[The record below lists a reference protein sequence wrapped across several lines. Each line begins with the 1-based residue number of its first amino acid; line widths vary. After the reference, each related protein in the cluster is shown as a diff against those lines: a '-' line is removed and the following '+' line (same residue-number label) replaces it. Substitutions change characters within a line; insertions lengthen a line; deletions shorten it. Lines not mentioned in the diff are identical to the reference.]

1 MRYWDASA
9 LVPLLVAEPRSE
21 EVRGWLD
28 EDPAILTWAWSRV
41 EITSAVERRSRM
53 EELSRT
59 DRREALRRLQNL
71 AEHWNEVVDLDAVRV
86 RALALL
92 ARHPLRAADAGQ
104 VGAALLAAGDDPASM
119 TFVCLDEQLALAAER
134 EGLLVLD

>member
-86 RALALL
+86 RALALM

-134 EGLLVLD
+134 EVLLVLD